1 MAEDTTTTNEEV
13 VAEVKAE
20 PIKATE
26 VKPGMI
32 VRVHQ
37 KVKELNTKGE
47 EKERVQIFEGLV
59 LAVKGRDA
67 QSRTITVRKVTLG
80 CGVERIFPVRSTA
93 IAKIEVV
100 KQMAVRRSK
109 LYFARTAKK
118 KLVEKKTKVA
128 AKPAKK

>member
-1 MAEDTTTTNEEV
+1 MAEETTTNEEV
-13 VAEVKAE
+13 AAEVKTE

-37 KVKELNTKGE
+37 KVKETNTKGE
-47 EKERVQIFEGLV
+47 EKERIQIFEGLV

-67 QSRTITVRKVTLG
+67 LSRTITVRKVTLSV
-80 CGVERIFPVRSTA
+80 GVERIFPVRSTA
-93 IAKIEVV
+93 IAKIEEV

-109 LYFARTAKK
+109 LYFARTSKK
-118 KLVEKKTKVA
+118 KLVEKK
-128 AKPAKK
+128 KKK

>member
-1 MAEDTTTTNEEV
+1 MVEEATTNNEEEA
-13 VAEVKAE
+13 VAEVTAE

-37 KVKELNTKGE
+37 KVKETNTKGE
-47 EKERVQIFEGLV
+47 EKERIQIFEGLV

-67 QSRTITVRKVTLG
+67 VSRSITVRKVTLG

-100 KQMAVRRSK
+100 KQMVVRRSK
-109 LYFARTAKK
+109 LYFARDSKK
-118 KLVEKKTKVA
+118 KLVEKK
-128 AKPAKK
+128 KPVAKK

>member
-1 MAEDTTTTNEEV
+1 MVEEATTNNEEEA

-37 KVKELNTKGE
+37 KVKETNTKGE
-47 EKERVQIFEGLV
+47 EKERIQIFEGLV
-59 LAVKGRDA
+59 IAVKGHDA
-67 QSRTITVRKVTLG
+67 VSRSITVRKVTLG

-109 LYFARTAKK
+109 LYFARDSKK
-118 KLVEKKTKVA
+118 KLVEKK
-128 AKPAKK
+128 KPVAKK